1 MRYVDTLAEIYLSQ
15 TSVTVVAAIELACK
29 RKHKKCTKIKSS
41 PCIFKALAF
50 ENLLPWTEESLNF
63 TNRIGTLIV
72 IALVGFFI
80 TI

>member
-1 MRYVDTLAEIYLSQ
+1 MRYIDTLAEIYLSQ
-15 TSVTVVAAIELACK
+15 TSVTVGAAIELACK
-29 RKHKKCTKIKSS
+29 RKHDKCTKIKSS
-41 PCIFKALAF
+41 CIFKALAF

-72 IALVGFFI
+72 IAVVGFFI

>member
-1 MRYVDTLAEIYLSQ
+1 MRYIDTLAEIYLSQ
-15 TSVTVVAAIELACK
+15 TSVTVGAAAIE
-29 RKHKKCTKIKSS
+29 SS